1 MERDSAVK
9 LVDNVKTQTW
19 LVANEQD
26 NVVIS
31 APLPIGYN
39 IKHNDRKSRDGRI
52 IRLQSTTPTS
62 Q

>member
-39 IKHNDRKSRDGRI
+39 IKHNPRKSRDGRI